1 MKTANQANPELKK
14 LCDLIQDMSIC
25 MLTTINTDHALISR
39 PMSVLEMDSEG
50 TLWFFMDK
58 NSEKAASLS
67 AMNLSFTNEHNGTY
81 VSLSGHG
88 EINSDT
94 NNIER
99 LWTFFAKP
107 WFPEGIDSSNLVL
120 LRFLPN
126 TAEYW
131 DAPHSKTVRIFAMAA
146 SIIAGKPIGLGEHD
160 TLQLL

>member
-1 MKTANQANPELKK
+1 MKTANQTNPDLNK

-25 MLTTINTDHALISR
+25 MLTTINSDHALVSR

-50 TLWFFMDK
+50 VLWFFTDK
-58 NSEKAASLS
+58 NSDKTDALS
-67 AMNLSFTNEHNGTY
+67 AMNLSFANESNGTY
-81 VSLSGHG
+81 VSLSGYG

-99 LWTFFAKP
+99 LWTLFAKP
-107 WFPEGIDSSNLVL
+107 WFPEGVDSSNLVL

-131 DAPHSKTVRIFAMAA
+131 DAPHSKMVRIFAMAA
-146 SIIAGKPIGLGEHD
+146 SIIAGKPIGLGDHD
-160 TLQLL
+160 RLQLL